1 MATIVESR
9 ASYSAFVDQLIK
21 EETPVVIDGHS
32 SSSSSSK
39 PIIERTLNTPDTQY
53 VSNEVFDISDI
64 SSETDNDTKA
74 RSMDEL
80 YVMETHLQEA
90 LAAISNSF
98 WVNCNMGPSSTTISP
113 DGPDGPDVVPMSE
126 YLKQMSKS
134 SKKSRGQ
141 SSRY

>member
-64 SSETDNDTKA
+64 SSETDNDT
-74 RSMDEL
+74 
-80 YVMETHLQEA
+80 VT
-90 LAAISNSF
+90 LAA
-98 WVNCNMGPSSTTISP
+98 M
-113 DGPDGPDVVPMSE
+113 
-126 YLKQMSKS
+126 
-134 SKKSRGQ
+134 
-141 SSRY
+141 

>member
-21 EETPVVIDGHS
+21 EEISVVIDGH

-64 SSETDNDTKA
+64 SSETDNDTVTLA
-74 RSMDEL
+74 
-80 YVMETHLQEA
+80 VM
-90 LAAISNSF
+90 
-98 WVNCNMGPSSTTISP
+98 
-113 DGPDGPDVVPMSE
+113 
-126 YLKQMSKS
+126 
-134 SKKSRGQ
+134 
-141 SSRY
+141 